1 MADVMIH
8 PTALIEQDVQIGNGT
23 RIWSFVQVRHGASIG
38 TDCNI
43 GKNAFVDFG
52 VTIGNRVKIQN
63 NVSVY
68 HGVTI
73 EDGVFL
79 GPHVCFTNDFL
90 PRAINPDGT
99 PKTTDDWTV
108 GPILVRT
115 GASIGA
121 NSTIVPNVTI
131 GAFAMVGAGSV
142 VTRDVPAQA
151 LVFGNPACIRGWV
164 CRCGRKLEDVKVTAE
179 AVRGRCPICRV
190 EYALTP
196 ASEPRPR

>member
-8 PTALIEQDVQIGNGT
+8 PTALIEQDVQIGDGT
-23 RIWSFVQVRHGASIG
+23 RIWSFVQVRRGATIG

-52 VTIGNRVKIQN
+52 VTIGSRVKIQN

-68 HGVTI
+68 HGVTL

-79 GPHVCFTNDFL
+79 GPHVCFTNDLL

-131 GAFAMVGAGSV
+131 GAFALVGAGSV

-151 LVFGNPACIRGWV
+151 LVFGNPARIRGWV
-164 CRCGRKLEDVKVTAE
+164 CRCGRKLEDLKVTAE
-179 AVRGRCPICRV
+179 AVRGRCPVCGV
-190 EYALTP
+190 EYLLAPT
-196 ASEPRPR
+196 AEPRPR

>member
-1 MADVMIH
+1 
-8 PTALIEQDVQIGNGT
+8 
-23 RIWSFVQVRHGASIG
+23 VRRGATIG

-43 GKNAFVDFG
+43 GKNAFVDFE
-52 VTIGNRVKIQN
+52 VTIGSRVKIQN

-68 HGVTI
+68 HGVTL

-79 GPHVCFTNDFL
+79 GPHVCFTNDLL

-99 PKTTDDWTV
+99 PKTTEDWTV
-108 GPILVRT
+108 GPVLVRT

-131 GAFAMVGAGSV
+131 GEFALVGAGSV

-151 LVFGNPACIRGWV
+151 LVFGNPARIRGWV
-164 CRCGRKLEDVKVTAE
+164 CRCGRKLEDLKVTVE
-179 AVRGRCPICRV
+179 AVRGRCSVCGV
-190 EYALTP
+190 EYLLAPT
-196 ASEPRPR
+196 AEPLPR